1 MRLFVIAGKATDSVT
16 AGFLP
21 AADRLGLDVTVLT
34 DRPGEYPGRRTLAC
48 DVGDFREIVQA
59 GRPDAYFSNGDF
71 LQTPT
76 ALAAEFHGLPGKDW
90 KSTLRCKNKSLM
102 RRHLGDVWA
111 APFPVPDDAPYPL
124 VVKPREGVASEDV
137 VLVRTPSELAAL
149 PDTGRPMVAEEYLPG
164 RLHTLETLNGQ
175 VLGSFTTTLSPEP
188 YFIEER
194 LDWAPPPPET
204 SQVLAAL
211 EMLGVGFGA
220 CHTEFVVHEGRAR
233 IIEVNYRIIGDHC
246 DFLLAELLGRDLFAD
261 VLLTHLGQPP
271 AFVPRPSG
279 AATVEYLV
287 ADKSGTLTAAPSPGT
302 VVDRDVS
309 VTYRPQRNIGDV
321 IIQTNTNRDYLG
333 TVQAVGPDRPSVDAA
348 LARFRLARTW
358 AVE

>member
-1 MRLFVIAGKATDSVT
+1 MRLFVVSGKATDSVLS
-16 AGFLP
+16 GFLP
-21 AADRLGLDVTVLT
+21 AAERLGLDVTVLT
-34 DRPGEYPGRRTLAC
+34 DRPEQYPEHRTLRC
-48 DVGDFREIVQA
+48 DVSDFREIVQA

-76 ALAAEFHGLPGKDW
+76 ALAAEFYGLPGKDW
-90 KSTLRCKNKSLM
+90 KATLRCKNKSLM

-111 APFPVPDDAPYPL
+111 SPFPVPDDAPYPL

-137 VLVRTPSELAAL
+137 VLVRSPSELAAL
-149 PDTGRPMVAEEYLPG
+149 PDTGRPMVAEEYLRGP
-164 RLHTLETLNGQ
+164 LHTLETLNGEI
-175 VLGSFTTTLSPEP
+175 LGSFTTTLSPEP
-188 YFIEER
+188 HFIEER

-204 SQVLAAL
+204 PQVLAAL
-211 EMLGVGFGA
+211 ERLGVGFGA
-220 CHTEFVVHEGRAR
+220 CHTEFVAHEGRAR

-271 AFVPRPSG
+271 VFVPSPRG

-287 ADKSGTLTAAPSPGT
+287 ADRSGTLTAAPTPGT
-302 VVDRDVS
+302 FVDNGVS

-321 IIQTNTNRDYLG
+321 IVQTHTNRDYLG
-333 TVQAVGPDRPSVDAA
+333 TVQVVGPDRPSVAAA
-348 LARFRLARTW
+348 LARFRRRRAW
-358 AVE
+358 AVD